1 MGYYVNTMCER
12 MGETERRTEREIVLM
27 VQLRDKWTYL
37 IPTFHFDYHSIF
49 ALFTG
54 NDEGRV
60 RGKHSS

>member
-1 MGYYVNTMCER
+1 MGYYVNTMCEL

-37 IPTFHFDYHSIF
+37 KPTFHFDYHFIF
-49 ALFTG
+49 ALFTD